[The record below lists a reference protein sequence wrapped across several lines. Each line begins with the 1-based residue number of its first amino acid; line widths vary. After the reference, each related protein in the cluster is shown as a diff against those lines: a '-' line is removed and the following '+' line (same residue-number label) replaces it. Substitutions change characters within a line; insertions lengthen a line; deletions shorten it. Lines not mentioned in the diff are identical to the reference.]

1 MISVV
6 LVDDH
11 PIVRAGIRQVVE
23 ADGDVEVI
31 AEAGD
36 GAEAVTVV
44 RRTKPDVVLMDL
56 RMPDLDGVSAT
67 AQIRAD
73 LPDSQVLV
81 LTTYDTDDLIVQA
94 VEAGAVGYLLKDTEP
109 GDLRS
114 AIRRAAAGETVLS
127 PPVAAR
133 LVRRLR
139 GPDPTVLTPREME
152 ILAQV
157 AEGHTNAQIAE
168 ALHVGRATVKTHLL
182 HIFDK
187 LGVNDRTAA
196 VATAYRRGIL
206 TPPSPGRDHEHQNP

>member
-1 MISVV
+1 MITVV

-36 GAEAVTVV
+36 GAEAVDVV
-44 RRTKPDVVLMDL
+44 RRTRPDVVLMDL

-67 AQIRAD
+67 ERIRAD
-73 LPDSQVLV
+73 LDRTQVLV

-109 GDLRS
+109 GDLRA
-114 AIRRAAAGETVLS
+114 AIRSAAAGETVLS

-133 LVRRLR
+133 LVQRLR
-139 GPDPTVLTPREME
+139 GPDPTALTPRELE
-152 ILAQV
+152 ILGQV
-157 AEGHTNAQIAE
+157 AEGRTNAEIAE
-168 ALHVGRATVKTHLL
+168 TLHVGRATVKTHLL

-187 LGVNDRTAA
+187 LDVNDRTAA
-196 VATAYRRGIL
+196 VATAFRRGIL
-206 TPPSPGRDHEHQNP
+206 TPPAPER

>member
-1 MISVV
+1 MITVV

-44 RRTKPDVVLMDL
+44 RRTRPDVVLMDL

-67 AQIRAD
+67 QRLRAD
-73 LPDSQVLV
+73 LPDTQVLV

-109 GDLRS
+109 DDLRG

-133 LVRRLR
+133 LVQRLR
-139 GPDPTVLTPREME
+139 APDPTTLTPRELE
-152 ILAQV
+152 ILGQV
-157 AEGHTNAQIAE
+157 AEGRTNAEIAE

-196 VATAYRRGIL
+196 VATAFRRGIL
-206 TPPSPGRDHEHQNP
+206 TPPSPER